1 MPSFVVDPT
10 AIRAFP
16 SEAAFEAWLAKNHAR
31 AREVWIKIFKKAT
44 GKATVNPSQAIDV
57 ALCWGWIDGIRKS
70 LDDEAFLQRY
80 TPRKGKS
87 RWSQINVERVTQ
99 LTKAGRMTPHG
110 QLHIDAAKSD
120 GRWAIAYPSPKAL
133 VLPPDFLAAVAK
145 QRAAV
150 KTLQGLGKTQTNS
163 IAYRL
168 HHVKSAELRAQHI
181 ARFVATLADGQSPV
195 HLDRSPKKSVAKPA
209 ARMAKPAARMARKK
223 LS

>member
-1 MPSFVVDPT
+1 MPSVVVDPK
-10 AIRAFP
+10 AIRAFA

-31 AREVWIKIFKKAT
+31 ATEVWIKIFKKAT
-44 GKATVNPSQAIDV
+44 GKPTVNPSQAIDV

-80 TPRKGKS
+80 TPRRGKS
-87 RWSQINVERVTQ
+87 RWSQINVERVAQ

-110 QLHIDAAKSD
+110 QLHIDAAKVD
-120 GRWAIAYPSPKAL
+120 GRWAVAYPSPKAL

-145 QRAAV
+145 KRAAV
-150 KTLQGLGKTQTNS
+150 NALQGLGKQQTNA

-181 ARFVATLADGQSPV
+181 ARFVATLTDGQSSV
-195 HLDRSPKKSVAKPA
+195 HRARTPKKSAAKPA
-209 ARMAKPAARMARKK
+209 KRPAKPRKK